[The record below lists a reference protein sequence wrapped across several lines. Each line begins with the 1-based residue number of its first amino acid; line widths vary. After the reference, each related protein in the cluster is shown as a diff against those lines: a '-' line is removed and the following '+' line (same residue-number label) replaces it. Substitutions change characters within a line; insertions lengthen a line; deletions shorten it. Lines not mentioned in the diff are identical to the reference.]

1 MNIEEW
7 VGEFEGVELNGYAK
21 KSLCFIIIAR
31 EVCTRVMA
39 VEREYL

>member
-1 MNIEEW
+1 MNIEER
-7 VGEFEGVELNGYAK
+7 VGEFEGVALNGYVK
-21 KSLCFIIIAR
+21 KSWCFIIVAR